1 MHDVPGDAPARC
13 PACGRAYASVSAH
26 SGSLMVNLL
35 DNERYQRVCFEPTSQ
50 DGDPC
55 VYFYHHTHE
64 QAALSEGTETATTG

>member
-1 MHDVPGDAPARC
+1 
-13 PACGRAYASVSAH
+13 VSAH
-26 SGSLMVNLL
+26 RDSVMVNLL

-64 QAALSEGTETATTG
+64 QTALSHGNDTVTG

>member
-1 MHDVPGDAPARC
+1 MNTVPQDPRPRAPAS
-13 PACGRAYASVSAH
+13 GRAYDSVSAH
-26 SGSLMVNLL
+26 RDSLMVNLF

-64 QAALSEGTETATTG
+64 QAEPSEGTETATTG

>member
-1 MHDVPGDAPARC
+1 MSNVPQDAPPRC

-26 SGSLMVNLL
+26 RDSLMVNLF
-35 DNERYQRVCFEPTSQ
+35 DNDRYQRVCFEPTSQ

-64 QAALSEGTETATTG
+64 QAEPSEGTETATTG

>member
-1 MHDVPGDAPARC
+1 MSNIPQDAPPRC

-26 SGSLMVNLL
+26 RDSVMVNLL

-64 QAALSEGTETATTG
+64 QTALSHGNDTVTG

>member
-1 MHDVPGDAPARC
+1 VSNVPQDAPPRC

-26 SGSLMVNLL
+26 RDSLMVNLF

-64 QAALSEGTETATTG
+64 QAEPSEGTETATTG

>member
-1 MHDVPGDAPARC
+1 MSNIPQDAPPRC

-26 SGSLMVNLL
+26 RDSLMVNLF

-64 QAALSEGTETATTG
+64 QAEPSEGTETATTG

>member
-1 MHDVPGDAPARC
+1 VSNVPQDVPPRC

-26 SGSLMVNLL
+26 CGSLMVNLI

-50 DGDPC
+50 NGDPC

-64 QAALSEGTETATTG
+64 QAAPSESTETVTTG